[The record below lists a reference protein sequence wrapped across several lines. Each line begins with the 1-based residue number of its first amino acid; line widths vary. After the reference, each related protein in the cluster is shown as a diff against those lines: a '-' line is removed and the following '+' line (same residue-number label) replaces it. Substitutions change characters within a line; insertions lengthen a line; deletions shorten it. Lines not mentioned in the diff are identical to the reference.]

1 MATTW
6 RKCEWG
12 KSIDTVV
19 LTVFMTNE
27 VENDICKKIPIMYI
41 NCTVMSFLETST
53 YKKEARNIFQAFHCC
68 EESRTCSI
76 LFMIK
81 LTNYQNIY
89 SSPFH

>member
-27 VENDICKKIPIMYI
+27 VENDICKKIPIMDI

-53 YKKEARNIFQAFHCC
+53 YKKKLVTYFKHCIFVKNPELVVYC
-68 EESRTCSI
+68 
-76 LFMIK
+76 L
-81 LTNYQNIY
+81 
-89 SSPFH
+89 